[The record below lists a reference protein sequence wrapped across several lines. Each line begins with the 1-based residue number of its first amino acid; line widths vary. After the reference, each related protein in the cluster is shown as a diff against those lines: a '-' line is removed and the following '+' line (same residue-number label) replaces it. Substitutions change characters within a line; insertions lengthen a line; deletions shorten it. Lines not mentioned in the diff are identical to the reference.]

1 MIKFWQA
8 EPAVI
13 VSLVTAIIA
22 LAVAF
27 GLNLTPE
34 QTGSITAV
42 VTILAGLI
50 TRTQVSSTPPKP

>member
-1 MIKFWQA
+1 MKTWQA

-13 VSLVTAIIA
+13 MSLVTALLA

-42 VTILAGLI
+42 IAIIAGYI
-50 TRTQVSSTPPKP
+50 TRSQVSSTPPKT